1 MVVRQWDVGVRVGGC
16 VGRCLD
22 CQPNAG
28 LPSMQQKCA
37 GLRPSAYQTPKIL
50 KYFDHCVD
58 RGRSVAGHH
67 MSVFLL
73 DLLVAPIVIAGL
85 GLTPLQLVFFIP
97 PAAGAVATV
106 QEFLR
111 AEKENG
117 HGD

>member
-1 MVVRQWDVGVRVGGC
+1 
-16 VGRCLD
+16 
-22 CQPNAG
+22 
-28 LPSMQQKCA
+28 
-37 GLRPSAYQTPKIL
+37 
-50 KYFDHCVD
+50 
-58 RGRSVAGHH
+58 

-111 AEKENG
+111 AEKEHG